1 MRAHEAERVDAPPKA
16 GANLGEEANEV
27 PAVFVAGEEPALV
40 DCATR
45 DVIDAVREVAT
56 KHSRHLR

>member
-1 MRAHEAERVDAPPKA
+1 MDAPPKA
-16 GANLGEEANEV
+16 RAHLRQEADEV

-45 DVIDAVREVAT
+45 DVVDAVREVAT
-56 KHSRHLR
+56 KRSRHLR